1 MQTAQKLAVLVDAQ
15 NLYYSYRR
23 QYNGRVD
30 YGKLLE
36 RVAGGRPVVRAIAYV
51 ICSPETDATNFLTAL
66 KQMGFEVKAKPLK
79 VRPDGSVKG
88 DWDMGIALD
97 ALAIGQKVDTVCL
110 VSGDSDFADLSLALR
125 AKGVRVEAYGVR
137 GSFAEELQRCS
148 DAAFYIDEDL
158 LRPMPPR
165 LNGDHNGQRTG
176 DHPYASRPH
185 DPALPIPQDDLDEV
199 DDLDPMPA
207 PPAGTLAGLKGVTD
221 VPIHTDK
228 KP

>member
-1 MQTAQKLAVLVDAQ
+1 MQLAQKIAVLVDAQ

-36 RVAGGRPVVRAIAYV
+36 RVAAGRPVVRAIAYV

-97 ALAIGQKVDTVCL
+97 ALAIGEKVDTVCL
-110 VSGDSDFADLSLALR
+110 VTGDSDFADLVTVMKSR
-125 AKGVRVEAYGVR
+125 GVRMECFGVR
-137 GSFAEELQRCS
+137 GSFADELQRAA
-148 DAAFYIDEDL
+148 DAAYYIDEYL
-158 LRPMPPR
+158 LRPMPSR
-165 LNGDHNGQRTG
+165 FGGEGNGQRENG
-176 DHPYASRPH
+176 SHLGRECAEAAD
-185 DPALPIPQDDLDEV
+185 DPARGEER
-199 DDLDPMPA
+199 PA
-207 PPAGTLAGLKGVTD
+207 NPLAGLRGVTD
-221 VPIHTDK
+221 VPRHGD
-228 KP
+228 

>member
-1 MQTAQKLAVLVDAQ
+1 MQLAQNIAVLVDAQ

-36 RVAGGRPVVRAIAYV
+36 RVAAGRPVVRAIAYV

-66 KQMGFEVKAKPLK
+66 KQMGFEVKCKPLK

-110 VSGDSDFADLSLALR
+110 VSGDSDFADLVVALKAR
-125 AKGVRVEAYGVR
+125 GVRCEAYGVR
-137 GSFAEELQRCS
+137 GSFADELQRVA
-148 DAAFYIDEDL
+148 DAAYYIDEYL
-158 LRPMPPR
+158 LRPMPSR
-165 LNGDHNGQRTG
+165 FHENGNGRPHNGEREEIRDEDG
-176 DHPYASRPH
+176 GAS
-185 DPALPIPQDDLDEV
+185 
-199 DDLDPMPA
+199 A
-207 PPAGTLAGLKGVTD
+207 PLAGLRGVTD
-221 VPIHTDK
+221 VPRFGDRDA
-228 KP
+228 

>member
-1 MQTAQKLAVLVDAQ
+1 MQLAQNIAVLVDAQ

-36 RVAGGRPVVRAIAYV
+36 RVAAGRPVVRAIAYV

-66 KQMGFEVKAKPLK
+66 KQMGFEVKCKPLK

-110 VSGDSDFADLSLALR
+110 VSGDSDFADLVVALKTR
-125 AKGVRVEAYGVR
+125 GVRCEAFGVR
-137 GSFAEELQRCS
+137 GSFGEELQRAA
-148 DAAFYIDEDL
+148 DAAYYIDEYL
-158 LRPMPPR
+158 LRPMPSR
-165 LNGDHNGQRTG
+165 FSENGNGNGHR
-176 DHPYASRPH
+176 HPTDDAA
-185 DPALPIPQDDLDEV
+185 DAADADAAPAALS
-199 DDLDPMPA
+199 
-207 PPAGTLAGLKGVTD
+207 GLRGVTD
-221 VPIHTDK
+221 VPRFADRES
-228 KP
+228 

>member
-1 MQTAQKLAVLVDAQ
+1 MQLAQTIAVLVDAQ

-36 RVAGGRPVVRAIAYV
+36 RVAAGRPVVRAIAYV

-110 VSGDSDFADLSLALR
+110 VTGDSDFADLVTVLKAR
-125 AKGVRVEAYGVR
+125 GVRVECFGVR
-137 GSFAEELQRCS
+137 GSFAEELQRTA
-148 DAAFYIDEDL
+148 DASYYIDEYM
-158 LRPMPPR
+158 LRPMPAR
-165 LNGDHNGQRTG
+165 FGNDHNGHRENGYQNGRE
-176 DHPYASRPH
+176 DHIGEIETVETEEQ
-185 DPALPIPQDDLDEV
+185 PANP
-199 DDLDPMPA
+199 
-207 PPAGTLAGLKGVTD
+207 LAGLRGVTD
-221 VPIHTDK
+221 VPRHGD
-228 KP
+228 

>member
-1 MQTAQKLAVLVDAQ
+1 MQLAQNIAVLVDAQ

-36 RVAGGRPVVRAIAYV
+36 RVAAGRPVVRAIAYV

-66 KQMGFEVKAKPLK
+66 KQMGFEVKCKPLK

-110 VSGDSDFADLSLALR
+110 VSGDSDFADLVVALKAR
-125 AKGVRVEAYGVR
+125 GVRCESYGVR
-137 GSFAEELQRCS
+137 GSFADELQRVS
-148 DAAFYIDEDL
+148 DAAYYIDEYL
-158 LRPMPPR
+158 LRPMPAR
-165 LNGDHNGQRTG
+165 YHENGNGRYT
-176 DHPYASRPH
+176 
-185 DPALPIPQDDLDEV
+185 DDDRQEIHGEEDGL
-199 DDLDPMPA
+199 PA
-207 PPAGTLAGLKGVTD
+207 PLAGLRGVTD
-221 VPIHTDK
+221 VPRFGDRES
-228 KP
+228 

>member
-1 MQTAQKLAVLVDAQ
+1 MQLAQKVAVLVDAQ

-36 RVAGGRPVVRAIAYV
+36 RVAAGRPIVRAIAYV

-66 KQMGFEVKAKPLK
+66 RQMGFEVKSKPLK

-110 VSGDSDFADLSLALR
+110 VSGDSDFADLVTALK
-125 AKGVRVEAYGVR
+125 AKGVRVESYGVR
-137 GSFAEELQRCS
+137 GSFAEELQRVS
-148 DAAFYIDEDL
+148 DAAFYIDEYL
-158 LRPMPPR
+158 LRPMPAR
-165 LNGDHNGQRTG
+165 VNGERELGYGHHPKTQEMLPENGAV
-176 DHPYASRPH
+176 HPDEEPCE
-185 DPALPIPQDDLDEV
+185 LP
-199 DDLDPMPA
+199 
-207 PPAGTLAGLKGVTD
+207 PPGPLAGVRGVTD
-221 VPIHTDK
+221 VPHHMDR
-228 KP
+228 PS